1 MSSILWL
8 RLLLLKL
15 LLNKVRTKLIDLD
28 RCFWIKSIFDLMGF
42 VKRAATT
49 SRPEIPDGTQ
59 REAELLLN
67 DEIVSKVEEYK
78 IP

>member
-1 MSSILWL
+1 
-8 RLLLLKL
+8 
-15 LLNKVRTKLIDLD
+15 
-28 RCFWIKSIFDLMGF
+28 MGF

-59 REAELLLN
+59 REVELLLN

-78 IP
+78 IPYSTILNID

>member
-1 MSSILWL
+1 
-8 RLLLLKL
+8 
-15 LLNKVRTKLIDLD
+15 
-28 RCFWIKSIFDLMGF
+28 MGF

-49 SRPEIPDGTQ
+49 LRPEIPDGTQ

-78 IP
+78 IPYSTILNID

>member
-1 MSSILWL
+1 MLWL

-42 VKRAATT
+42 AKRAATT
-49 SRPEIPDGTQ
+49 SRLEIPDGTQ
-59 REAELLLN
+59 RKAELLLN

-78 IP
+78 TP